1 MSNSQVSRFRHEARH
16 ILRYALPLMIGQLAI
31 MGMTLTDVLVA
42 GWAGTH
48 DLAAVSLAAALW
60 NLCLMLSMGTVLG
73 NAALIGRLFGAHDP
87 QRLRQQFRQTL
98 WLLIPLSLLAMA
110 LQSVS
115 YWQIPRLAPDPD
127 TTAIARGYLAPMII
141 TTPILLAVTAFRTT
155 LEGIGDTRPVMA
167 LSIFL
172 FLLNIP
178 LDFLLVLGFGPIPG
192 LGGPGCGWAGLIVSI
207 IAAGLFVGHLA
218 RGKRTRPLRFWK
230 GFVPPSRAR
239 FKATLRMGLPLGA
252 ALLAEGGFFF
262 VIPAAIASLGA
273 TVLGA
278 HSIAMNFDT
287 LMFMIPLGISQALTI
302 RLSHH
307 LGDRA
312 PAAAAYSAR
321 VGLWVLVGIGL
332 LQVAILVHYRYQIAG
347 LFSDDP
353 EVIELA
359 ASLLLLAAAYRL
371 FDALQT
377 GGAGILRAYH
387 DTRFIMIMGM
397 LAYWIVG
404 FPLCWILA
412 FTHWIVTPMGVHG
425 FWVGTICTLSL
436 TSSCVLWRVLVRSR
450 REITRMSWPE
460 RPGKD
465 SQGHA

>member
-1 MSNSQVSRFRHEARH
+1 MSDSRASLFRHEARH

-31 MGMTLTDVLVA
+31 MGMTMTDVLVA

-48 DLAAVSLAAALW
+48 DLAAVALAAALW

-73 NAALIGRLFGAHDP
+73 NAALIGRLFGTGDSR
-87 QRLRQQFRQTL
+87 RLRQQFRQTL
-98 WLLIPLSLLAMA
+98 WLLIPLSLIALA
-110 LQSVS
+110 LQSLS
-115 YWQIPRLAPDPD
+115 YWQIPRLAPDAD
-127 TTAIARGYLAPMII
+127 TAAIARGYLAPMMV
-141 TTPILLAVTAFRTT
+141 TTPLLLLVTAFRTT

-178 LDFLLVLGFGPIPG
+178 LDFLLVLGLGPIPG
-192 LGGPGCGWAGLIVSI
+192 LGGAGCGWAGMIVSSLATI
-207 IAAGLFVGHLA
+207 LFVWHLGRGH
-218 RGKRTRPLRFWK
+218 RTRPLRLWK
-230 GFVPPSRAR
+230 GFVPPSLAR
-239 FKATLRMGLPLGA
+239 FRTTLRMGLPLGA
-252 ALLAEGGFFF
+252 AILAEGGFFF
-262 VIPAAIASLGA
+262 IIPALIASLGA
-273 TVLGA
+273 TILGA

-307 LGDRA
+307 LGNRE
-312 PAAAAYSAR
+312 PVAAAYSAR
-321 VGLWVLVGIGL
+321 VGLWVVVGIGL
-332 LQVAILVHYRYQIAG
+332 VQVAILITCRYPIAE

-353 EVIELA
+353 AVIDLA

-387 DTRFIMIMGM
+387 DTRFIMIMGL

-404 FPLCWILA
+404 FPLCYILA
-412 FTHWIVTPMGVHG
+412 FTDWITAPMGVHG

-436 TSSCVLWRVLVRSR
+436 TSSCVFARVLVRSR
-450 REITRMSWPE
+450 REIRRMAWPSSINPANS
-460 RPGKD
+460 RR
-465 SQGHA
+465 